1 MSVAL
6 PFTQASVRRAIKAV
20 ESAGMRVRRVTFN
33 SDRSFTLE
41 SENGTPEEEKPALA
55 SWEDV

>member
-1 MSVAL
+1 MSVAP

-20 ESAGMRVRRVTFN
+20 ESAGMRVRRITFN
-33 SDRSFTLE
+33 PDRSFTLE
-41 SENGTPEEEKPALA
+41 SETGTSEAEKPSLS